1 MKHVLSILLL
11 LTVLPAFAQKA
22 TVERVVSDPL
32 NIAASKY
39 PMTDL
44 NGHTAPLVIVEVLTD
59 NVEFKGNVLDGGV
72 VRRTGEY
79 WVYMGVGTKILRIQS
94 DKFLPVDIRFPD
106 YGIPRLEPAST
117 YVVTLALPGSVAQ
130 SAGGGSLLVVNVKPA
145 GAKIAIDG
153 VAYGVTPNAIEGLAV
168 GKHDVR
174 VSHAGYVAAKFTTS
188 INESDIST
196 VEGSLER
203 LIEPP
208 VVVPTIAAPASNPAE
223 FSATPVHLALCA
235 TGPDGRAVYIYA
247 DQWQALSDSARSS
260 YKPLG
265 ICLADGDAP
274 LLVEL
279 HDKENG
285 KEMKWDKAMQ
295 YNLPTYL
302 QGFDFVRDVEALN
315 NALKM
320 FGGTIMVDEYWTK
333 TEYNPTD
340 ARVICMGNGEIY
352 LCEKTQKFK
361 ARAIASLPGTM
372 TTGEF
377 STTPAH
383 LALCATGLDG
393 RTVYITADQWQMLP
407 ESVRAS
413 YKPLGVCIADTDN
426 PFLVELHDKDAAK
439 GMKWGKAMKFNLPT
453 TGQGETILNNV
464 ENLNDALRVFGG
476 TIMDNVYWTK
486 EEKGTGA
493 AWDILVNSGHLG
505 FHSKTSAIGVRPVA
519 PCPR

>member
-22 TVERVVSDPL
+22 TVERVASDPL

-117 YVVTLALPGSVAQ
+117 YVVTLALPGSVVQ

-145 GAKIAIDG
+145 GANIAIDG

-174 VSHAGYVAAKFTTS
+174 VSHAGYATATFTTS
-188 INESDIST
+188 VSDTDIST
-196 VEGSLER
+196 VEGSLE
-203 LIEPP
+203 LLPEPQAA
-208 VVVPTIAAPASNPAE
+208 VPIVAAPASDPAE
-223 FSATPVHLALCA
+223 FSTTPVHLALCA
-235 TGPDGRAVYIYA
+235 TGPDGRAVYITA
-247 DQWQALSDSARSS
+247 DQWQALSDSARS
-260 YKPLG
+260 
-265 ICLADGDAP
+265 
-274 LLVEL
+274 
-279 HDKENG
+279 
-285 KEMKWDKAMQ
+285 
-295 YNLPTYL
+295 
-302 QGFDFVRDVEALN
+302 
-315 NALKM
+315 
-320 FGGTIMVDEYWTK
+320 
-333 TEYNPTD
+333 
-340 ARVICMGNGEIY
+340 
-352 LCEKTQKFK
+352 
-361 ARAIASLPGTM
+361 
-372 TTGEF
+372 
-377 STTPAH
+377 
-383 LALCATGLDG
+383 
-393 RTVYITADQWQMLP
+393 
-407 ESVRAS
+407 S

-464 ENLNDALRVFGG
+464 ENLNDAFRVFGG